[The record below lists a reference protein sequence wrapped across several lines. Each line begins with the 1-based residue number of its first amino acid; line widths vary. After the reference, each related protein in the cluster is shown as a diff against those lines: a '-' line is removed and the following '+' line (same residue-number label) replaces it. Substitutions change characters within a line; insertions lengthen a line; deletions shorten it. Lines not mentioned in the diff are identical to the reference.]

1 MNLQGRLTR
10 WNDDKGFGFI
20 TPASGGKDVFAHIS
34 AYQGRG
40 RPKASAQVHYQL
52 GMDDNNRPRAI
63 RFRTH
68 GAGASSTS
76 AGVRFAWLMALVVA
90 VVLGAGWQQGH
101 LPWMLP
107 AAYLGMSLVT
117 YLVYR
122 VDKQAAAQDEW
133 RVAESTLHLM
143 ELVCGWPGALI
154 AQQSLRHKTR
164 KTSYQFV
171 FWCAV
176 LLNIAAVSWLTLS
189 PDAATLRGLLGFPVM
204 AGEAM
209 IRWS

>member
-34 AYQGRG
+34 AYQGCG

-63 RFRTH
+63 RFRTL

-76 AGVRFAWLMALVVA
+76 AGVMFAWLMALVVA

-101 LPWMLP
+101 LSWMLP
-107 AAYLGMSLVT
+107 AAYLGMSLVA
-117 YLVYR
+117 YLAYR
-122 VDKQAAAQDEW
+122 VDKQAATQGEW
-133 RVAESTLHLM
+133 RVAESTLHFM
-143 ELVCGWPGALI
+143 ELLCGWPGALI

-189 PDAATLRGLLGFPVM
+189 PDAATLRDLLGFPVM

>member
-20 TPASGGKDVFAHIS
+20 TPESGGKDVFAHIS
-34 AYQGRG
+34 AYKGRG

-68 GAGASSTS
+68 GAGASTTST
-76 AGVRFAWLMALVVA
+76 GVWLAWLVALAVM
-90 VVLGAGWQQGH
+90 VVLGAGWQQGR

-107 AAYLGMSLVT
+107 VAYLGMSLVT
-117 YLVYR
+117 YLAYR
-122 VDKQAAAQDEW
+122 IDKQAATSGEW
-133 RVAESTLHLM
+133 RVPEGKLHLM
-143 ELVCGWPGALI
+143 ELLCGWPGALI

-164 KTSYQFV
+164 KTSYRLV
-171 FWCAV
+171 FWGVV
-176 LLNIAAVSWLTLS
+176 LINIAAVSWLTLS
-189 PDAATLRGLLGFPVM
+189 PDAAAIRDLLGFPVIP
-204 AGEAM
+204 GEAM

>member
-10 WNDDKGFGFI
+10 WNDAKGFGFI

-34 AYQGRG
+34 AYKGRG

-63 RFRTH
+63 CFRTH

-76 AGVRFAWLMALVVA
+76 TGVGLAWLVALAVA
-90 VVLGAGWQQGH
+90 VVLGAGWWQER
-101 LPWMLP
+101 LPWILP
-107 AAYLGMSLVT
+107 VAYLGMSLVA
-117 YLVYR
+117 YMAYR
-122 VDKQAAAQDEW
+122 VDKLAAAESEQ
-133 RVAESTLHLM
+133 RVREDTLHFM
-143 ELVCGWPGALI
+143 ELACGWPGALI

-171 FWCAV
+171 FWCVV

-189 PDAATLRGLLGFPVM
+189 PDAAFLRDLLGFPVM
-204 AGEAM
+204 PGEAM

>member
-1 MNLQGRLTR
+1 
-10 WNDDKGFGFI
+10 
-20 TPASGGKDVFAHIS
+20 
-34 AYQGRG
+34 
-40 RPKASAQVHYQL
+40 
-52 GMDDNNRPRAI
+52 
-63 RFRTH
+63 
-68 GAGASSTS
+68 
-76 AGVRFAWLMALVVA
+76 
-90 VVLGAGWQQGH
+90 
-101 LPWMLP
+101 
-107 AAYLGMSLVT
+107 MSLVA
-117 YLVYR
+117 YLAYR
-122 VDKQAAAQDEW
+122 VDKQAAAQGEW

-189 PDAATLRGLLGFPVM
+189 PDAATLRDLLGFPVM

>member
-76 AGVRFAWLMALVVA
+76 AGVMFAWLMALVVA

-122 VDKQAAAQDEW
+122 VDKQVAAQDEW

-204 AGEAM
+204 AGEAL

>member
-76 AGVRFAWLMALVVA
+76 AGVMFAWLMALVVA

-164 KTSYQFV
+164 KTSYRIAFLCV
-171 FWCAV
+171 V
-176 LLNIAAVSWLTLS
+176 LINLAALGWLTLS
-189 PDAATLRGLLGFPVM
+189 PDAAAIRDLIGFPVM
-204 AGEAM
+204 AGEAL

>member
-68 GAGASSTS
+68 GAGASTTST
-76 AGVRFAWLMALVVA
+76 GVWLAWLVALAVM
-90 VVLGAGWQQGH
+90 VVLGAGWRQER
-101 LPWMLP
+101 LPWMVP
-107 AAYLGMSLVT
+107 AAYLGMSLVA
-117 YLVYR
+117 YMAYR
-122 VDKQAAAQDEW
+122 VDKLAAAESEQ
-133 RVAESTLHLM
+133 RVREDTLHFM
-143 ELVCGWPGALI
+143 ELLCGWPGALI

-164 KTSYQFV
+164 KTSYRFV

-189 PDAATLRGLLGFPVM
+189 PDAATLRDLLGFPVM

>member
-68 GAGASSTS
+68 GAGASTTST
-76 AGVRFAWLMALVVA
+76 GVWLAWLVALAVM
-90 VVLGAGWQQGH
+90 VVLGAGWWQER

-107 AAYLGMSLVT
+107 AAYLGMSLVA
-117 YLVYR
+117 YLAYR

-164 KTSYQFV
+164 KTSYRFV

-189 PDAATLRGLLGFPVM
+189 PDAATLRDLLGFPVM

>member
-20 TPASGGKDVFAHIS
+20 TPASGGKDVFVHIS

-40 RPKASAQVHYQL
+40 RPRANAQVHYQL
-52 GMDDNNRPRAI
+52 GMDGDNRPRAT

-68 GAGASSTS
+68 GAEASSTS
-76 AGVRFAWLMALVVA
+76 AGVMFAWLMALVVA
-90 VVLGAGWQQGH
+90 VMLGVGWWQEC

-107 AAYLGMSLVT
+107 AAYLGMSLVA
-117 YLVYR
+117 YLAYR
-122 VDKQAAAQDEW
+122 VDKQAAAQGEW

-164 KTSYQFV
+164 KTSYQLV
-171 FWCAV
+171 LWCAV

-189 PDAATLRGLLGFPVM
+189 PDAATLRDLLGFPVM